1 MRLTHATLRLVRP
14 STSVLPFLAVLI
26 PLFARTGDLKLALV
40 RAVPLL
46 FIAMCTFIIND
57 LDDVEKDRINHPT
70 RPLPRGEVKPEFVV
84 GLYFVCL
91 ALALFTTRFCVP
103 ASVAFWY
110 YTVLLMSVSYGY
122 IVEYVPIFKPWYVAA
137 ASSIPIVILLRY
149 YPGEIA
155 LYRVGVALFVF
166 MLGRELCKDVVDRP
180 GDPASLLH
188 RVPADRVARLAFAAE
203 AVGLLLLAPGAMHV
217 LRAVD
222 LLLMTA
228 LLALAYRCWFSWNRA
243 ARAVG
248 IMKVVIFLGLYF
260 LI

>member
-1 MRLTHATLRLVRP
+1 M
-14 STSVLPFLAVLI
+14 
-26 PLFARTGDLKLALV
+26 PLFARTGNLKLALA

-57 LDDVEKDRINHPT
+57 LDDVERDRINHPA

-110 YTVLLMSVSYGY
+110 YTVLLMSISYGY
-122 IVEYVPIFKPWYVAA
+122 VVEYLSIIKPWYVAA

-149 YPGEIA
+149 YPQESA

-180 GDPASLLH
+180 GDPTSPLH
-188 RVPADRVARLAFAAE
+188 RVPADRVARLAFASE
-203 AVGLLLLAPGAMHV
+203 VVGLLLLVPGATHA
-217 LRAVD
+217 LPAID
-222 LLLMTA
+222 LLIMTA
-228 LLALAYRCWFSWNRA
+228 LLALAYLCWFKWHRT

-260 LI
+260 LT